1 MLTKKAKKYIK
12 KTFIFV
18 IITETREFFFFFAGT
33 KCINTLWFSLYTW
46 NLKTGFLFTKAKNNK
61 HIKLSTNLK
70 RGKRFLYEVNN
81 MDFEIHSLEIFTSI
95 DTDTVHNANDVIGII
110 VTEYSLPV
118 RLSEKTEWLNKM
130 INEESPSLYLTHI
143 FT

>member
-18 IITETREFFFFFAGT
+18 IITETREFFFCRD
-33 KCINTLWFSLYTW
+33 KMYKHTLISLYTW

-61 HIKLSTNLK
+61 QMKLSTNLK

-95 DTDTVHNANDVIGII
+95 DIDTVHNANDVIGII

-118 RLSEKTEWLNKM
+118 RLSEKTE
-130 INEESPSLYLTHI
+130 
-143 FT
+143 

>member
-1 MLTKKAKKYIK
+1 M
-12 KTFIFV
+12 
-18 IITETREFFFFFAGT
+18 
-33 KCINTLWFSLYTW
+33 N
-46 NLKTGFLFTKAKNNK
+46 
-61 HIKLSTNLK
+61 LSTNLK

-118 RLSEKTEWLNKM
+118 RLSEKTE
-130 INEESPSLYLTHI
+130 
-143 FT
+143 